1 MITLALVPFMIGGNI
16 INVLFSMGFS
26 DKTDKAFK
34 DSANIVTDAVLN
46 IRTIY
51 GFNMQ
56 KQF

>member
-1 MITLALVPFMIGGNI
+1 MIGGNI
-16 INVLFSMGFS
+16 MNVLFSMGFS